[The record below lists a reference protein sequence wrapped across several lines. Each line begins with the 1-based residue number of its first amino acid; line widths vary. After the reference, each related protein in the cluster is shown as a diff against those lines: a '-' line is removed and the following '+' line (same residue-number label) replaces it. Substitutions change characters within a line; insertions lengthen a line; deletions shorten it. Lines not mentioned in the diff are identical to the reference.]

1 MSSIDEARHRA
12 QVHLDANPTP
22 DRTNGWLFSH
32 VALLLR
38 LAGIVSITSGLI
50 GGYVWLVDLADRED
64 GDSLRWGFWHN
75 PFMQFYPF
83 DEAFL
88 DVSMWVLFACSAAV
102 GLGGLMLLVPWKWGV
117 PLVTWPAR
125 VSIITN
131 SVIAFFIVAMM
142 FVFAKHQW
150 EVSHLGLTSKAL
162 VLRLGSIAVDLMLW
176 SFLSSNAVSEF
187 FVRQSHPPGHAFEVI
202 IRNPGDQVDC
212 RGTDTAVR

>member
-1 MSSIDEARHRA
+1 MRSKLIPIENFL
-12 QVHLDANPTP
+12 V
-22 DRTNGWLFSH
+22 SH
-32 VALLLR
+32 VVLLLR
-38 LAGIVSITSGLI
+38 LAGLVSITSGLI
-50 GGYVWLVDLADRED
+50 GGYVWLVDLADRLD

-75 PFMQFYPF
+75 PFMQFPPF

-102 GLGGLMLLVPWKWGV
+102 GLGGLMLLVPRKWGV
-117 PLVTWPAR
+117 PLVTWQAR

-150 EVSHLGLTSKAL
+150 EQWHLGGTSKAL

-176 SFLSSNAVSEF
+176 RFLSSNAVSEF
-187 FVRQSHPPGHAFEVI
+187 FVRQSHPPERAFDVI
-202 IRNPGDQVDC
+202 IKESSRS
-212 RGTDTAVR
+212 R